1 MRLDFPEPVGPV
13 RTKRSTPS
21 KSQTVSSRYTVKP
34 SSSSLIG
41 RMDLVEKLVEE
52 RSNAGVGSAPLLQIL
67 AEEIA
72 RRTPQISFRLQLL
85 RFAGAAGDD
94 DVNGVRED
102 LPDLVGEPGSGSG
115 GNLDPQ
121 VSVSEL
127 GGEPL
132 ELAERRLHAAKSS
145 PPTPPDH

>member
-21 KSQTVSSRYTVKP
+21 KSQTVSSRYAVKP

-52 RSNAGVGSAPLLQIL
+52 RSNAGVGSPPLLQVL
-67 AEEIA
+67 AEELA
-72 RRTPQISFRLQLL
+72 RRTPQIPFRLRLL

-94 DVNGVRED
+94 DVDGVREH
-102 LPDLVGEPGSGSG
+102 LPHPFVQP
-115 GNLDPQ
+115 
-121 VSVSEL
+121 
-127 GGEPL
+127 
-132 ELAERRLHAAKSS
+132 R
-145 PPTPPDH
+145 